1 MFFLTTETV
10 KTILADTTATQQEKA
25 VALGQELKNMT
36 FEDIFSMLI
45 EWGVE
50 IAAKI
55 AIALA
60 IYFIGRWLIG
70 RFVKVVNKICDKRGV
85 EVSLQ
90 RFFNNMIKVVFYI
103 CLVLTIVGVLGIDTT
118 SLIAMF
124 ASASLA
130 IGMAL
135 SGTMQNFAGGVMI
148 LLLRPYRIG
157 DYVEAQGQAGTI
169 KEISLFNTV
178 ITTVDNK
185 IIYVPNSTIS
195 TGIINNYSQAATRRV
210 DWNITISYGDDVE
223 VARRVLMQLMTE
235 DKRVKQ
241 DPAPVV
247 YLTSLGSDAV
257 NISARAW
264 VDNADYWGVYFELNE
279 RIYNELPKHG
289 LHFPFPQLDI
299 HVKNDK
305 TA

>member
-1 MFFLTTETV
+1 MLFLTTDKV
-10 KTILADTTATQQEKA
+10 KTILADTTATQQEKV
-25 VALGQELKNMT
+25 VALGQTLKNMT
-36 FEDIFSMLI
+36 FEDILALSI
-45 EWGVE
+45 EWGLE

-55 AIALA
+55 AIALV
-60 IYFIGRWLIG
+60 IYIIGRWLIG
-70 RFVKVVNKICDKRGV
+70 RLVKVVNKVCDKRGV
-85 EVSLQ
+85 EISLQ
-90 RFFNNMIKVVFYI
+90 RFFYNMIKVVLYI
-103 CLVLTIVGVLGIDTT
+103 CLVLTIIGVLGIDTT

-157 DYVEAQGQAGTI
+157 DYIEAQGQAGTI

-210 DWNITISYGDDVE
+210 DWNISISYGDDVE
-223 VARRVLMQLMTE
+223 VARRVLMQMMTE

-264 VDNADYWGVYFELNE
+264 VDNADYWGVFFELNE
-279 RIYNELPKHG
+279 RIYSELPKHG
-289 LHFPFPQLDI
+289 LHFPFPQLSVHI
-299 HVKNDK
+299 EK
-305 TA
+305 

>member
-1 MFFLTTETV
+1 MLFLTTDKV

-25 VALGQELKNMT
+25 VALGQTLKNMT
-36 FEDIFSMLI
+36 FEDILAMSV
-45 EWGVE
+45 EWGLE

-55 AIALA
+55 AIALV
-60 IYFIGRWLIG
+60 IYIIGRWLIG
-70 RFVKVVNKICDKRGV
+70 RLVKVVNKVCDKRGV
-85 EVSLQ
+85 EISLQ
-90 RFFNNMIKVVFYI
+90 RFFYNMIKVVLYI
-103 CLVLTIVGVLGIDTT
+103 CLVLTIIGVLGIDTT

-210 DWNITISYGDDVE
+210 DWNISISYGDDVE
-223 VARRVLMQLMTE
+223 VARRVLMQMMTE

-264 VDNADYWGVYFELNE
+264 VDNADYWGVFFELNE
-279 RIYNELPKHG
+279 RIYSELPKHG
-289 LHFPFPQLDI
+289 LHFPFPQLSVHI
-299 HVKNDK
+299 EK
-305 TA
+305 

>member
-1 MFFLTTETV
+1 MYFLTTTDSLKV
-10 KTILADTTATQQEKA
+10 ILADTTLTAQEKTA
-25 VALGQELKNMT
+25 VVAEQVKNMT
-36 FEDIFSMLI
+36 FSDILSMLA

-50 IAAKI
+50 IAAKV

-60 IYFIGRWLIG
+60 IYFVGRWLIG
-70 RFVKVVNKICDKRGV
+70 RLVKIVNKVCEKRGV
-85 EVSLQ
+85 EISLQ
-90 RFFNNMIKVVFYI
+90 QFFKNMIKVVLYI
-103 CLVLTIVGVLGIDTT
+103 CLALTVIGILGIDTT

-185 IIYVPNSTIS
+185 TIYVPNSSIS

-223 VARRVLMQLMTE
+223 VARRVLIEMMNS
-235 DKRVKQ
+235 DKRVMQ

-247 YLTSLGSDAV
+247 YLTSLGDSAV

-264 VDNADYWGVYFELNE
+264 VDNADYWGVYFDLNE

-289 LHFPFPQLDI
+289 LHFPFPQLSV
-299 HVKNDK
+299 HVEK
-305 TA
+305 

>member
-1 MFFLTTETV
+1 MYFLTTTDSLKV
-10 KTILADTTATQQEKA
+10 IWADTTLTAQEKTA
-25 VALGQELKNMT
+25 VFAEQVKNMT
-36 FEDIFSMLI
+36 FSDILSMLA
-45 EWGVE
+45 EWGIE
-50 IAAKI
+50 IAAKV

-60 IYFIGRWLIG
+60 IYFVGRWLIG
-70 RFVKVVNKICDKRGV
+70 RLVKIVNKVCEKRGV
-85 EVSLQ
+85 EISLQ
-90 RFFNNMIKVVFYI
+90 QFFKNMIKVVLYI
-103 CLVLTIVGVLGIDTT
+103 CLALTVIGILGIDTT

-157 DYVEAQGQAGTI
+157 DYIEAQGQAGTI

-178 ITTVDNK
+178 ISTVDNK
-185 IIYVPNSTIS
+185 IIYVPNSSIS

-223 VARRVLMQLMTE
+223 VARRVLIEMMSS

-247 YLTSLGSDAV
+247 YLTSLGDSAV

-264 VDNADYWGVYFELNE
+264 VDNADYWGVFFDLNE
-279 RIYNELPKHG
+279 RIYNELPKHD
-289 LHFPFPQLDI
+289 LHFPFPQLSV
-299 HVKNDK
+299 HVEK
-305 TA
+305 

>member
-103 CLVLTIVGVLGIDTT
+103 CLVLTVVGVLGIDTT

-169 KEISLFNTV
+169 KEITLFNTV
-178 ITTVDNK
+178 ITTADNK

-195 TGIINNYSQAATRRV
+195 TGIINNYSQAATRRI

-264 VDNADYWGVYFELNE
+264 VDNADYWGVFFELNE

-289 LHFPFPQLDI
+289 LHFPFPQLSVHI
-299 HVKNDK
+299 EK
-305 TA
+305 

>member
-70 RFVKVVNKICDKRGV
+70 RFVKVVNKICDNRGV

-103 CLVLTIVGVLGIDTT
+103 CLVLTVVGVLGIDTT

-223 VARRVLMQLMTE
+223 VARRVLMQMMTE

-264 VDNADYWGVYFELNE
+264 VDNADYWGVFFELNE

-289 LHFPFPQLDI
+289 LHFPFPQLSVHI
-299 HVKNDK
+299 EK
-305 TA
+305 

>member
-1 MFFLTTETV
+1 MYFLTTTDSLKV
-10 KTILADTTATQQEKA
+10 ILADTTLTAQEKTA
-25 VALGQELKNMT
+25 VVAEQVKNMT
-36 FEDIFSMLI
+36 FSDILSMLA
-45 EWGVE
+45 EWGIE
-50 IAAKI
+50 IAAKV

-60 IYFIGRWLIG
+60 IYFVGRWLIG
-70 RFVKVVNKICDKRGV
+70 RLVKIVNKVCEKRGV
-85 EVSLQ
+85 EISLQ
-90 RFFNNMIKVVFYI
+90 QFFKNMIKVVLYI
-103 CLVLTIVGVLGIDTT
+103 CLALTVIGILGIDTT

-185 IIYVPNSTIS
+185 TIYVPNSSIS

-223 VARRVLMQLMTE
+223 VARRVLIKMMSS

-247 YLTSLGSDAV
+247 YLTSLGNSAV

-264 VDNADYWGVYFELNE
+264 VDNADYWGVYFDLNE

-289 LHFPFPQLDI
+289 LHFPFPQLSV
-299 HVKNDK
+299 HVEK
-305 TA
+305 

>member
-1 MFFLTTETV
+1 MYFLTTTDSLKV
-10 KTILADTTATQQEKA
+10 ILADTTLTAQEKTA
-25 VALGQELKNMT
+25 VVAEQVKNMT
-36 FEDIFSMLI
+36 FSDILSMLA
-45 EWGVE
+45 EWGIE
-50 IAAKI
+50 IAAKV

-60 IYFIGRWLIG
+60 IYFVGRWLIG
-70 RFVKVVNKICDKRGV
+70 RLVKIVNKVCEKRGV
-85 EVSLQ
+85 EISLQ
-90 RFFNNMIKVVFYI
+90 QFFKNMIKVVLYI
-103 CLVLTIVGVLGIDTT
+103 CLALTVIGILGIDTT

-148 LLLRPYRIG
+148 LLLRPYRVG

-178 ITTVDNK
+178 ITTVDNQT
-185 IIYVPNSTIS
+185 IYVPNSSIS

-223 VARRVLMQLMTE
+223 VARRVLIEMMSS

-247 YLTSLGSDAV
+247 YLTSLGDSAV

-264 VDNADYWGVYFELNE
+264 VDNADYWGVYFDLNE

-289 LHFPFPQLDI
+289 LHFPFPQLSV
-299 HVKNDK
+299 HVEK
-305 TA
+305 

>member
-1 MFFLTTETV
+1 MLFLTTDKV

-25 VALGQELKNMT
+25 VALGQTLKNMT
-36 FEDIFSMLI
+36 FEDILALSI
-45 EWGVE
+45 EWGLE
-50 IAAKI
+50 IVAKI
-55 AIALA
+55 AIALV
-60 IYFIGRWLIG
+60 IYIIGRWLIG
-70 RFVKVVNKICDKRGV
+70 RLVKVVNKICDKRGV
-85 EVSLQ
+85 EISLQ
-90 RFFNNMIKVVFYI
+90 RFFYNMIKVVLYI
-103 CLVLTIVGVLGIDTT
+103 CLVLTIIGVLGIDTT

-157 DYVEAQGQAGTI
+157 DYIEAQGQAGTI

-185 IIYVPNSTIS
+185 IIYVPNNTIS

-210 DWNITISYGDDVE
+210 DWNISISYGDDVE
-223 VARRVLMQLMTE
+223 VARLVLMQMMTE

-264 VDNADYWGVYFELNE
+264 VDNADYWGVFFELNE
-279 RIYNELPKHG
+279 RIYSELPKHG
-289 LHFPFPQLDI
+289 LHFPFPQLSVHI
-299 HVKNDK
+299 EK
-305 TA
+305 

>member
-1 MFFLTTETV
+1 MYFLTTTDSLKV
-10 KTILADTTATQQEKA
+10 ILADTTLTAQQKTA
-25 VALGQELKNMT
+25 VVAEQVKNMT
-36 FEDIFSMLI
+36 FSDILSMLAD
-45 EWGVE
+45 WGIE
-50 IAAKI
+50 IAAKV

-60 IYFIGRWLIG
+60 IYFVGRWLIG
-70 RFVKVVNKICDKRGV
+70 RLVKIVNKVCEKRGV
-85 EVSLQ
+85 EISLQ
-90 RFFNNMIKVVFYI
+90 QFFKNMIKVVLYI
-103 CLVLTIVGVLGIDTT
+103 CLALTVIGILGIDTT

-185 IIYVPNSTIS
+185 IIYVPNSSIS

-210 DWNITISYGDDVE
+210 DWNVTISYGDDVE
-223 VARRVLMQLMTE
+223 VARRVLIEMMNS
-235 DKRVKQ
+235 DKRVMQ

-247 YLTSLGSDAV
+247 YLTSLGDSAV

-264 VDNADYWGVYFELNE
+264 VDNADYWGVYFDLNE

-289 LHFPFPQLDI
+289 LHFPFPQLSV
-299 HVKNDK
+299 HVEK
-305 TA
+305 

>member
-1 MFFLTTETV
+1 MLFLTTDKV
-10 KTILADTTATQQEKA
+10 KTILADTTATQQEKV
-25 VALGQELKNMT
+25 VALGQTLKNMT
-36 FEDIFSMLI
+36 FEDILALSI
-45 EWGVE
+45 EWGLE

-55 AIALA
+55 AIALV
-60 IYFIGRWLIG
+60 IYIIGRWLIG
-70 RFVKVVNKICDKRGV
+70 RLVKVVNKICDKRGV
-85 EVSLQ
+85 EISLQ
-90 RFFNNMIKVVFYI
+90 RFFYNMIKVVLYI
-103 CLVLTIVGVLGIDTT
+103 CLVLTIIGVLGIDTT

-157 DYVEAQGQAGTI
+157 DYIEAQGQAGTI

-210 DWNITISYGDDVE
+210 DWNISISYGDDVE
-223 VARRVLMQLMTE
+223 VARLVLMQMMTE

-257 NISARAW
+257 HISARAW
-264 VDNADYWGVYFELNE
+264 VDNADYWGVFFELNE
-279 RIYNELPKHG
+279 RIYSELPKHG
-289 LHFPFPQLDI
+289 LHFPFPQLSVHI
-299 HVKNDK
+299 EK
-305 TA
+305 

>member
-1 MFFLTTETV
+1 MYFLTTTDSLKV
-10 KTILADTTATQQEKA
+10 ILADTTLTAQEKTA
-25 VALGQELKNMT
+25 VVAEQVKNMT
-36 FEDIFSMLI
+36 FSDILSMLA
-45 EWGVE
+45 EWGIE
-50 IAAKI
+50 IAAKV

-60 IYFIGRWLIG
+60 IYFVGRWLIG
-70 RFVKVVNKICDKRGV
+70 RLVKIVNKVCEKRGV
-85 EVSLQ
+85 EISLQ
-90 RFFNNMIKVVFYI
+90 QFFKNMIKVVLYI
-103 CLVLTIVGVLGIDTT
+103 CLALTVIGILGIDTT

-185 IIYVPNSTIS
+185 IIYVPNSSIS

-223 VARRVLMQLMTE
+223 VARRVLIEMMNS
-235 DKRVKQ
+235 DKRVMQ

-247 YLTSLGSDAV
+247 YLTSLGDSAV

-264 VDNADYWGVYFELNE
+264 VANADYWGVYFDLNE

-289 LHFPFPQLDI
+289 LHFPFPQLSV
-299 HVKNDK
+299 HVEK
-305 TA
+305 

>member
-103 CLVLTIVGVLGIDTT
+103 CLVLTVVGVLGIDTT

-169 KEISLFNTV
+169 KEITLFNTV

-264 VDNADYWGVYFELNE
+264 VDNADYWGVFFELNE

-289 LHFPFPQLDI
+289 LHFPFPQLSVHI
-299 HVKNDK
+299 EK
-305 TA
+305 

>member
-1 MFFLTTETV
+1 MYFLTTTTDSLKV
-10 KTILADTTATQQEKA
+10 ILADTTLTAQEKTA
-25 VALGQELKNMT
+25 VVAEQVKNMT
-36 FEDIFSMLI
+36 FSDILSMLA
-45 EWGVE
+45 EWGIE

-60 IYFIGRWLIG
+60 IYFVGRWLIG
-70 RFVKVVNKICDKRGV
+70 RLVKIVNKVCEKRGV
-85 EVSLQ
+85 EISLQ
-90 RFFNNMIKVVFYI
+90 QFFKNMIKVVLYI
-103 CLVLTIVGVLGIDTT
+103 CLALTVIGILGIDTT

-178 ITTVDNK
+178 ITTVDNQT
-185 IIYVPNSTIS
+185 IYVPNSSIS

-210 DWNITISYGDDVE
+210 DWNVTISYGDDVE
-223 VARRVLMQLMTE
+223 VARRVLIEMMNS
-235 DKRVKQ
+235 DKRVMQ

-247 YLTSLGSDAV
+247 YLTSLGDSAV

-264 VDNADYWGVYFELNE
+264 VANADYWGVYFDLNE

-289 LHFPFPQLDI
+289 LHFPFPQLSV
-299 HVKNDK
+299 HVEK
-305 TA
+305 

>member
-1 MFFLTTETV
+1 MYFLTATDSLKV
-10 KTILADTTATQQEKA
+10 ILADTTLTAQQKTA
-25 VALGQELKNMT
+25 VVAEQVKNMT
-36 FEDIFSMLI
+36 FSDILSMLA
-45 EWGVE
+45 EWGIE
-50 IAAKI
+50 IAAKV

-60 IYFIGRWLIG
+60 IYFVGRWLIG
-70 RFVKVVNKICDKRGV
+70 RLVKIVNKVCEKRGV
-85 EVSLQ
+85 EISLQ
-90 RFFNNMIKVVFYI
+90 QFFKNMIKVVLYI
-103 CLVLTIVGVLGIDTT
+103 CLALTVIGILGIDTT

-185 IIYVPNSTIS
+185 TIYVPNSSIS

-223 VARRVLMQLMTE
+223 VARRVLIEMMNS
-235 DKRVKQ
+235 DKRVMQ

-247 YLTSLGSDAV
+247 YLTSLGDSAV

-264 VDNADYWGVYFELNE
+264 VANADYWGVYFDLNE

-289 LHFPFPQLDI
+289 LHFPFPQLSV
-299 HVKNDK
+299 HVEK
-305 TA
+305 

>member
-1 MFFLTTETV
+1 MYFLTTTDSLKV
-10 KTILADTTATQQEKA
+10 ILADTTLTAQEKTA
-25 VALGQELKNMT
+25 VVAEQVKNMT
-36 FEDIFSMLI
+36 FSDILSMLAD
-45 EWGVE
+45 WGIE
-50 IAAKI
+50 IAAKV

-70 RFVKVVNKICDKRGV
+70 RLVKIVNKVCEKRGV
-85 EVSLQ
+85 EISLQ
-90 RFFNNMIKVVFYI
+90 QFFKNMIKVVLYI
-103 CLVLTIVGVLGIDTT
+103 CLALTVIGILGIDTT

-178 ITTVDNK
+178 ITTADNQT
-185 IIYVPNSTIS
+185 IYVPNSSIS

-223 VARRVLMQLMTE
+223 VARRVLIEMMNS

-247 YLTSLGSDAV
+247 YLTSLGDSAV

-264 VDNADYWGVYFELNE
+264 VANADYWGVYFDLNE

-289 LHFPFPQLDI
+289 LNFPFPQLSV
-299 HVKNDK
+299 HVEK
-305 TA
+305 

>member
-1 MFFLTTETV
+1 MYFLTTTDSLKV
-10 KTILADTTATQQEKA
+10 ILADTTLTAQEKTA
-25 VALGQELKNMT
+25 VVAEQVKNMT
-36 FEDIFSMLI
+36 FSDILSMLA
-45 EWGVE
+45 EWGIE
-50 IAAKI
+50 IAAKV

-60 IYFIGRWLIG
+60 IYFVGRWLIG
-70 RFVKVVNKICDKRGV
+70 RLVKIVNKVCEKRGV
-85 EVSLQ
+85 EISLQ
-90 RFFNNMIKVVFYI
+90 QFFKNMIKVVLYI
-103 CLVLTIVGVLGIDTT
+103 CLALTVIGILGIDTT

-185 IIYVPNSTIS
+185 TIYVPNSSIS

-210 DWNITISYGDDVE
+210 DWNVTISYGDDVE
-223 VARRVLMQLMTE
+223 VARRVLIEMMNS
-235 DKRVKQ
+235 DKRVMQ

-247 YLTSLGSDAV
+247 YLTSLGDSAV

-264 VDNADYWGVYFELNE
+264 VANADYWGVYFDLNE

-289 LHFPFPQLDI
+289 LHFPFPQLSV
-299 HVKNDK
+299 HVEK
-305 TA
+305 

>member
-1 MFFLTTETV
+1 MYFLTTTTDSLKV
-10 KTILADTTATQQEKA
+10 ILADTTLTAQEKTA
-25 VALGQELKNMT
+25 VVAEQVKNMT
-36 FEDIFSMLI
+36 FSDILSMLA
-45 EWGVE
+45 EWGIE

-70 RFVKVVNKICDKRGV
+70 RLVKIVNKVCEKRGV
-85 EVSLQ
+85 EISLQ
-90 RFFNNMIKVVFYI
+90 QFFKNMIKTVLYI
-103 CLVLTIVGVLGIDTT
+103 CLALTVIGILGIDTT

-178 ITTVDNK
+178 ITTVDNQT
-185 IIYVPNSTIS
+185 IYVPNSSIS

-210 DWNITISYGDDVE
+210 DWNVTISYGDDVE
-223 VARRVLMQLMTE
+223 VARRVLIEMMNS
-235 DKRVKQ
+235 DKRVMQ

-247 YLTSLGSDAV
+247 YLTSLGDSAV

-264 VDNADYWGVYFELNE
+264 VANADYWGVYFDLNE

-289 LHFPFPQLDI
+289 LHFPFPQLSV
-299 HVKNDK
+299 HVEK
-305 TA
+305 

>member
-25 VALGQELKNMT
+25 VALGQTLKNMT

-103 CLVLTIVGVLGIDTT
+103 CLVLTVVGVLGIDTT

-264 VDNADYWGVYFELNE
+264 VDNADYWGVFFELNE

-289 LHFPFPQLDI
+289 LHFPFPQLSVHI
-299 HVKNDK
+299 EK
-305 TA
+305 

>member
-1 MFFLTTETV
+1 MLFLTTDKV

-25 VALGQELKNMT
+25 VALGQTLKNMT
-36 FEDIFSMLI
+36 FEDILALSI
-45 EWGVE
+45 EWGLE
-50 IAAKI
+50 IVAKI
-55 AIALA
+55 AIALV
-60 IYFIGRWLIG
+60 IYIIGRWLIG
-70 RFVKVVNKICDKRGV
+70 RLVKVVNKICDKRGV
-85 EVSLQ
+85 EISLQ
-90 RFFNNMIKVVFYI
+90 RFFYNMIKVVLYI
-103 CLVLTIVGVLGIDTT
+103 CLVLTIIGVLGIDTT

-157 DYVEAQGQAGTI
+157 DYIEAQGQAGTI

-210 DWNITISYGDDVE
+210 DWNISISYGDDVE
-223 VARRVLMQLMTE
+223 GARLVLMQMMTE

-264 VDNADYWGVYFELNE
+264 VDNADYWGVLFELNE
-279 RIYNELPKHG
+279 RIYSELPKHG
-289 LHFPFPQLDI
+289 LHFPFPQLSVHI
-299 HVKNDK
+299 EK
-305 TA
+305 

>member
-1 MFFLTTETV
+1 MYFLTTTDSLKV
-10 KTILADTTATQQEKA
+10 ILADTTLTAQEKTA
-25 VALGQELKNMT
+25 VVAEQVKNMT
-36 FEDIFSMLI
+36 FSDILSMLA
-45 EWGVE
+45 EWGIE
-50 IAAKI
+50 IAAKV

-60 IYFIGRWLIG
+60 IYFVGRWLIG
-70 RFVKVVNKICDKRGV
+70 RLVKIVNKVCEKRGV
-85 EVSLQ
+85 EISLQ
-90 RFFNNMIKVVFYI
+90 QFFKNMIKVVLYI
-103 CLVLTIVGVLGIDTT
+103 CLALTVIGILGIDTT

-185 IIYVPNSTIS
+185 IIYVPNSSIS
-195 TGIINNYSQAATRRV
+195 TGIINNYSQAETRRV
-210 DWNITISYGDDVE
+210 DWNVTISYGDDVE
-223 VARRVLMQLMTE
+223 VARRVLIEMMNS

-247 YLTSLGSDAV
+247 YLTSLGDSAV

-264 VDNADYWGVYFELNE
+264 VDNADYWGVYFDLNE

-289 LHFPFPQLDI
+289 LHFPFPQLSV
-299 HVKNDK
+299 HVEK
-305 TA
+305 

>member
-1 MFFLTTETV
+1 MYFLTTTDSLKV
-10 KTILADTTATQQEKA
+10 ILADTTLTAQEKTA
-25 VALGQELKNMT
+25 VVAEQVKNMT
-36 FEDIFSMLI
+36 FSDILSMLA
-45 EWGVE
+45 EWGIE

-60 IYFIGRWLIG
+60 IYFVGRWLIG
-70 RFVKVVNKICDKRGV
+70 RLVKIVNKVCEKRGV
-85 EVSLQ
+85 EISLQ
-90 RFFNNMIKVVFYI
+90 QFFKNMIKTVLYI
-103 CLVLTIVGVLGIDTT
+103 CLALTVIGILGIDTT

-178 ITTVDNK
+178 ITTVDNQT
-185 IIYVPNSTIS
+185 IYVPNSSIS

-210 DWNITISYGDDVE
+210 DWNVTISYGDDVE
-223 VARRVLMQLMTE
+223 VARRVLIEMMNS
-235 DKRVKQ
+235 DKRVMQ

-247 YLTSLGSDAV
+247 YLTSLGDSAV

-264 VDNADYWGVYFELNE
+264 VANADYWGVYFDLNE

-289 LHFPFPQLDI
+289 LHFPFPQLSV
-299 HVKNDK
+299 HVEK
-305 TA
+305 

>member
-1 MFFLTTETV
+1 MYFLTTTDSLKV
-10 KTILADTTATQQEKA
+10 ILADTTLTAQEKTA
-25 VALGQELKNMT
+25 VVAEQVKNMT
-36 FEDIFSMLI
+36 FSDILSMLA
-45 EWGVE
+45 EWGIE
-50 IAAKI
+50 IAAKV

-70 RFVKVVNKICDKRGV
+70 RLVKIVNKVCEKRGV
-85 EVSLQ
+85 EISLQ
-90 RFFNNMIKVVFYI
+90 QFFKNMIKVVLYI
-103 CLVLTIVGVLGIDTT
+103 CLALTVIGILGIDTT

-148 LLLRPYRIG
+148 LLLRPYRVG

-178 ITTVDNK
+178 ITTVDNQT
-185 IIYVPNSTIS
+185 IYVPNSSIS

-210 DWNITISYGDDVE
+210 DWNVTISYGDDVE
-223 VARRVLMQLMTE
+223 VARRVLIEMMSS
-235 DKRVKQ
+235 DKRVMQ

-247 YLTSLGSDAV
+247 YLTSLGDSAV

-264 VDNADYWGVYFELNE
+264 VANADYWGVYFDLNE

-289 LHFPFPQLDI
+289 LHFPFPQLSV
-299 HVKNDK
+299 HVEK
-305 TA
+305 

>member
-1 MFFLTTETV
+1 MYFLTTTDSLKVILTDSTV
-10 KTILADTTATQQEKA
+10 TEQEKIEA
-25 VALGQELKNMT
+25 IGSTLKNMS
-36 FEDIFSMLI
+36 FSDIVSMLI
-45 EWGVE
+45 DWGLE

-55 AIALA
+55 AVALV

-70 RFVKVVNKICDKRGV
+70 RLIKVVNKICEKRDV
-85 EVSLQ
+85 EISLQ
-90 RFFNNMIKVVFYI
+90 QFFKNMIKVVLYI
-103 CLVLTIVGVLGIDTT
+103 CLALTIIGILGINTT
-118 SLIAMF
+118 SLVAMF

-148 LLLRPYRIG
+148 LLLRPYRVG

-169 KEISLFNTV
+169 KEISLFNTI

-185 IIYVPNSTIS
+185 TIYVPNSSIS

-210 DWNITISYGDDVE
+210 DWNITISYGNDVE
-223 VARRVLMQLMTE
+223 VARRVLIEMISS
-235 DKRVKQ
+235 DKRVTQ

-247 YLTSLGSDAV
+247 YLTSLGDSAV

-264 VDNADYWGVYFELNE
+264 VNNADYWGVFFDINE
-279 RIYNELPKHG
+279 RIYNELPKRG
-289 LHFPFPQLDI
+289 LNFPFPQI
-299 HVKNDK
+299 SVHMEK
-305 TA
+305 

>member
-1 MFFLTTETV
+1 MYFLTTTDSLKV
-10 KTILADTTATQQEKA
+10 ILADTTLTAQQKTA
-25 VALGQELKNMT
+25 VVAEQVKNMT
-36 FEDIFSMLI
+36 FSDILSMLA
-45 EWGVE
+45 EWGIE
-50 IAAKI
+50 IAAKV

-60 IYFIGRWLIG
+60 IYFVGRWLIG
-70 RFVKVVNKICDKRGV
+70 RLVKIVNKVCEKRGV
-85 EVSLQ
+85 EISLQ
-90 RFFNNMIKVVFYI
+90 QFFKNMIKVVLYI
-103 CLVLTIVGVLGIDTT
+103 CLALTVIGILGIDTT

-185 IIYVPNSTIS
+185 IIYVPNSSIS
-195 TGIINNYSQAATRRV
+195 TGIINNYSQAETRRV
-210 DWNITISYGDDVE
+210 DWNVTISYGDDVE
-223 VARRVLMQLMTE
+223 VARRVLIEMMNS

-247 YLTSLGSDAV
+247 YLTSLGDSAV

-264 VDNADYWGVYFELNE
+264 VDNADYWGVYFDLNE

-289 LHFPFPQLDI
+289 LHFPFPQLSV
-299 HVKNDK
+299 HVEK
-305 TA
+305 

>member
-1 MFFLTTETV
+1 MYFLTTETM
-10 KTILADTTATQQEKA
+10 KTILADSTATQQEKA
-25 VALGQELKNMT
+25 VALGQTLQNMT
-36 FEDIFSMLI
+36 FEDIISMLV

-70 RFVKVVNKICDKRGV
+70 RLVKVVNKICDKRGV

-90 RFFNNMIKVVFYI
+90 RFFNNMIKVVLYI

-169 KEISLFNTV
+169 KEITLFNTV

-185 IIYVPNSTIS
+185 IIYVPNNTIS
-195 TGIINNYSQAATRRV
+195 SGIINNYSQAATRRV

-223 VARRVLMQLMTE
+223 AARRVLMQMMTE

-289 LHFPFPQLDI
+289 LHFPFPQLSVHI
-299 HVKNDK
+299 EK
-305 TA
+305 

>member
-1 MFFLTTETV
+1 MYFLTTTDSLKV
-10 KTILADTTATQQEKA
+10 ILADSTVTEQEKIEA
-25 VALGQELKNMT
+25 IGSTLKNMS
-36 FEDIFSMLI
+36 FSDIVSMLI
-45 EWGVE
+45 DWGIE

-55 AIALA
+55 AIALV

-70 RFVKVVNKICDKRGV
+70 RLVKLVNKVCEKRDV
-85 EVSLQ
+85 EISLQ
-90 RFFNNMIKVVFYI
+90 QFFKNMIKVVLYI
-103 CLVLTIVGVLGIDTT
+103 CLALTIIGILGINTT
-118 SLIAMF
+118 SLVAMF

-148 LLLRPYRIG
+148 LLLRPYRVG
-157 DYVEAQGQAGTI
+157 DYIEAQGQAGTI
-169 KEISLFNTV
+169 KEISLFNTI

-185 IIYVPNSTIS
+185 TIYVPNSSIS

-223 VARRVLMQLMTE
+223 VARRVLIEMISS

-247 YLTSLGSDAV
+247 YLTSLGDSAV

-264 VDNADYWGVYFELNE
+264 VNNADYWGVFFDINE

-289 LHFPFPQLDI
+289 LNFPFPQI
-299 HVKNDK
+299 SVHMEK
-305 TA
+305 

>member
-1 MFFLTTETV
+1 MYFLTTTDSLKV
-10 KTILADTTATQQEKA
+10 ILADTTMTAQEKGA
-25 VALGQELKNMT
+25 VVAEQVKNMS
-36 FEDIFSMLI
+36 FSDILAMLA

-50 IAAKI
+50 IAAKV
-55 AIALA
+55 AIALV
-60 IYFIGRWLIG
+60 IYFVGRWLIN
-70 RFVKVVNKICDKRGV
+70 RLIKVVNKICDKRGV

-90 RFFNNMIKVVFYI
+90 QFFKNMIKVVLYI
-103 CLVLTIVGVLGIDTT
+103 CLLLTVVGVLGINTT
-118 SLIAMF
+118 SLVAMF

-178 ITTVDNK
+178 ITTVDNQT
-185 IIYVPNSTIS
+185 IYVPNSSIS

-223 VARRVLMQLMTE
+223 VARRVLIEMMNS

-247 YLTSLGSDAV
+247 YLTSLGNSAV

-264 VDNADYWGVYFELNE
+264 VDNADYWGVYFDLNE

-289 LHFPFPQLDI
+289 LHFPFPQLSV
-299 HVKNDK
+299 HVEK
-305 TA
+305 

>member
-1 MFFLTTETV
+1 MYFLTTTDSLKV
-10 KTILADTTATQQEKA
+10 ILADTTLTAQEKTA
-25 VALGQELKNMT
+25 VVAEQVKNMT
-36 FEDIFSMLI
+36 FSDILSMLA
-45 EWGVE
+45 EWGIE

-60 IYFIGRWLIG
+60 IYFVGRWLIG
-70 RFVKVVNKICDKRGV
+70 RLVKIVNKVCEKRGV
-85 EVSLQ
+85 EISLQ
-90 RFFNNMIKVVFYI
+90 QFFKNMIKTVLYI
-103 CLVLTIVGVLGIDTT
+103 CLALTVIGILGIDTT

-148 LLLRPYRIG
+148 LLLRPYRVG

-178 ITTVDNK
+178 ITTVDNQT
-185 IIYVPNSTIS
+185 IYVPNSSIS

-223 VARRVLMQLMTE
+223 VARRVLIEMMNS
-235 DKRVKQ
+235 DKRVMQ

-247 YLTSLGSDAV
+247 YLTSLGNSAV

-264 VDNADYWGVYFELNE
+264 VANADYWGVYFDLNE

-289 LHFPFPQLDI
+289 LHFPFPQLSV
-299 HVKNDK
+299 HVEK
-305 TA
+305 

>member
-1 MFFLTTETV
+1 MLFLTTDKV
-10 KTILADTTATQQEKA
+10 KTILADTTATQQEKV
-25 VALGQELKNMT
+25 VALGQTLKNMT
-36 FEDIFSMLI
+36 FEDILALSI
-45 EWGVE
+45 EWGLE
-50 IAAKI
+50 IVAKI
-55 AIALA
+55 AIALV
-60 IYFIGRWLIG
+60 IYIIGRWLIG
-70 RFVKVVNKICDKRGV
+70 RLVKVVNKICDKRGV
-85 EVSLQ
+85 EISLQ
-90 RFFNNMIKVVFYI
+90 RFFYNMIKVVLYI
-103 CLVLTIVGVLGIDTT
+103 CLVLTIIGVLGIDTT

-157 DYVEAQGQAGTI
+157 DYIEAQGQAGTI

-210 DWNITISYGDDVE
+210 DWNISISYGDDVE
-223 VARRVLMQLMTE
+223 VARLVLMQMMTE

-257 NISARAW
+257 HISARAW
-264 VDNADYWGVYFELNE
+264 VDNADYWGVFFELNE
-279 RIYNELPKHG
+279 RIYSELPKHG
-289 LHFPFPQLDI
+289 LHFPFPQLSVHI
-299 HVKNDK
+299 EK
-305 TA
+305 

>member
-1 MFFLTTETV
+1 MYFLTTTDSLKV
-10 KTILADTTATQQEKA
+10 ILADTTLTAQQKTA
-25 VALGQELKNMT
+25 VVAEQVKNMT
-36 FEDIFSMLI
+36 FSDILSMLA
-45 EWGVE
+45 EWGIE
-50 IAAKI
+50 IAAKV

-60 IYFIGRWLIG
+60 IYFVGRWLIG
-70 RFVKVVNKICDKRGV
+70 RLVKIVNKVCEKRGV
-85 EVSLQ
+85 EISLQ
-90 RFFNNMIKVVFYI
+90 QFFKNMIKVVLYI
-103 CLVLTIVGVLGIDTT
+103 CLALTVIGILGIDTT

-185 IIYVPNSTIS
+185 TIYVPNSSIS

-223 VARRVLMQLMTE
+223 VARRVLIEMMNS
-235 DKRVKQ
+235 DKRVMQ

-247 YLTSLGSDAV
+247 YLTSLGDSAV

-264 VDNADYWGVYFELNE
+264 VANADYWGVYFDLNE

-289 LHFPFPQLDI
+289 LHFPFPQLSV
-299 HVKNDK
+299 HVEK
-305 TA
+305 

>member
-1 MFFLTTETV
+1 MYFLTTTDSLKV
-10 KTILADTTATQQEKA
+10 ILADSTVTEQEKIEA
-25 VALGQELKNMT
+25 IGSTLKNMS
-36 FEDIFSMLI
+36 FSDIVSMLI
-45 EWGVE
+45 DWGIE

-55 AIALA
+55 AIALV

-70 RFVKVVNKICDKRGV
+70 RLVKLVNKVCEKRDV
-85 EVSLQ
+85 EISLQ
-90 RFFNNMIKVVFYI
+90 QFFKNMIKVVLYI
-103 CLVLTIVGVLGIDTT
+103 CLALTIIGILGINTT
-118 SLIAMF
+118 SLVAMF

-148 LLLRPYRIG
+148 LLLRPYRVG

-169 KEISLFNTV
+169 KEISLFNTI

-185 IIYVPNSTIS
+185 TIYVPNSSIS

-223 VARRVLMQLMTE
+223 VARRVLIEMISS

-247 YLTSLGSDAV
+247 YLTSLGDSAV

-264 VDNADYWGVYFELNE
+264 VNNADYWGVFFDINE

-289 LHFPFPQLDI
+289 LNFPFPQI
-299 HVKNDK
+299 SVHMEK
-305 TA
+305 

>member
-1 MFFLTTETV
+1 MYFLTTTDSLKV
-10 KTILADTTATQQEKA
+10 ILADTTLTAQEKTA
-25 VALGQELKNMT
+25 VVAEQVKNMT
-36 FEDIFSMLI
+36 FSDILSMLA
-45 EWGVE
+45 EWGIE
-50 IAAKI
+50 IAAKV

-60 IYFIGRWLIG
+60 IYFVGRWLIG
-70 RFVKVVNKICDKRGV
+70 RLVKIVNKVCEKRGV
-85 EVSLQ
+85 EISLQ
-90 RFFNNMIKVVFYI
+90 QFFKNMIKVVLYI
-103 CLVLTIVGVLGIDTT
+103 CLALTVIGILGIDTT

-169 KEISLFNTV
+169 KEISLFKT
-178 ITTVDNK
+178 
-185 IIYVPNSTIS
+185 IYVPNSSIS

-223 VARRVLMQLMTE
+223 VARRVLIEMMSS

-247 YLTSLGSDAV
+247 YLTSLGNSAV

-264 VDNADYWGVYFELNE
+264 VDNADYWGVYFDLNE

-289 LHFPFPQLDI
+289 LHFPFPQLSV
-299 HVKNDK
+299 HVEK
-305 TA
+305 

>member
-60 IYFIGRWLIG
+60 IYFVGRWLIG
-70 RFVKVVNKICDKRGV
+70 RLVKIVNKVCEKRGV
-85 EVSLQ
+85 EISLQ

-103 CLVLTIVGVLGIDTT
+103 CLALTVIGILGIDTT

-223 VARRVLMQLMTE
+223 VARRVLLQIMSE

-247 YLTSLGSDAV
+247 YLTSLGESAV

-264 VDNADYWGVYFELNE
+264 VDNAD
-279 RIYNELPKHG
+279 
-289 LHFPFPQLDI
+289 
-299 HVKNDK
+299 
-305 TA
+305 

>member
-1 MFFLTTETV
+1 MYFLTTTDSLKV
-10 KTILADTTATQQEKA
+10 ILADTTLTAQEKTA
-25 VALGQELKNMT
+25 VVAEQVKNMT
-36 FEDIFSMLI
+36 FSDILSMLA
-45 EWGVE
+45 EWGIE
-50 IAAKI
+50 IAAKV

-60 IYFIGRWLIG
+60 IYFVGRWLIG
-70 RFVKVVNKICDKRGV
+70 RLVKIVNKVCEKRGV
-85 EVSLQ
+85 EISLQ
-90 RFFNNMIKVVFYI
+90 QFFKNMIKVVLYI
-103 CLVLTIVGVLGIDTT
+103 CLALTVIGILGIDTT

-178 ITTVDNK
+178 ITTVDNQT
-185 IIYVPNSTIS
+185 IYVPNSSIS

-210 DWNITISYGDDVE
+210 DWNVTISYGDDVE
-223 VARRVLMQLMTE
+223 VARRVLIEMMNS

-247 YLTSLGSDAV
+247 YLTSLGDSAV

-264 VDNADYWGVYFELNE
+264 VDNADYWGVYFDLNE

-289 LHFPFPQLDI
+289 LHFPFPQLSV
-299 HVKNDK
+299 HVEK
-305 TA
+305 

>member
-36 FEDIFSMLI
+36 FEDIFSMLA
-45 EWGVE
+45 EWGIE

-60 IYFIGRWLIG
+60 IYFVGRWLIG
-70 RFVKVVNKICDKRGV
+70 RLVKIVNKVCEKRGV
-85 EVSLQ
+85 EISLQ
-90 RFFNNMIKVVFYI
+90 QFFKNMIKVVLYI
-103 CLVLTIVGVLGIDTT
+103 CLVLTVVGVLGIDTT

-264 VDNADYWGVYFELNE
+264 VDNADYWGVFFEINE

-289 LHFPFPQLDI
+289 LHFPFPQLSVHI
-299 HVKNDK
+299 EK
-305 TA
+305 